1 MRGGITRIEADFKSM
16 TGAQRKAC
24 YMIAQGE
31 SYAMVAKK
39 LKVSTRVLARWRSIY
54 EFQSVLRA
62 LMIFYADE
70 AFNSIN
76 TSLPLVLDSLRD
88 IALNGKRDSDRITAG
103 KTLIQSWGM
112 MKETMDR
119 NMVDELARRVV
130 QLESE
135 HGRNNPHG
143 YNEDQILLE
152 LRGASQQ
159 SLLEEVGKLASGEGG
174 EEGEGEEVEV
184 G

>member
-88 IALNGKRDSDRITAG
+88 IASMPATQ
-103 KTLIQSWGM
+103 T
-112 MKETMDR
+112 ETHKYYA
-119 NMVDELARRVV
+119 NALKP
-130 QLESE
+130 ESI
-135 HGRNNPHG
+135 P
-143 YNEDQILLE
+143 
-152 LRGASQQ
+152 ST
-159 SLLEEVGKLASGEGG
+159 S
-174 EEGEGEEVEV
+174 
-184 G
+184 